1 MKTYGYINGERV
13 ELDANDAVEF
23 EIERDGD
30 DVIFHRWGGH
40 TLARI
45 KVTQNGKYVYS
56 FVSGRV
62 SGDQRAGSQRGVH
75 LSLTVA
81 KKNSDTR
88 KECHALPCW
97 PIKE

>member
-13 ELDANDAVEF
+13 ELDNEALEI

-30 DVIFHRWGGH
+30 DKIFHRWGGH
-40 TLARI
+40 TFVRI
-45 KVTQNGKYVYS
+45 KVIENGKYVYT

-62 SGDQRAGSQRGVH
+62 SGDMRAGSQRGIH

-88 KECHALPCW
+88 KECHVAPCW
-97 PIKE
+97 PVKE

>member
-13 ELDANDAVEF
+13 LLDNEAVEF
-23 EIERDGD
+23 EIERPSD
-30 DVIFHRWGGH
+30 DSIFHRWGGH

-62 SGDQRAGSQRGVH
+62 SGDQRAGSQYGVH
-75 LSLTVA
+75 LQLSVA
-81 KKNSDTR
+81 KKNRDTR
-88 KECHALPCW
+88 KECHAMPTW